1 MGKIRVLPEVV
12 ASQVAAG
19 EVVERPASVV
29 KELVENSLDAGA
41 RQIEV
46 EVRGAG
52 TALLRVTDD
61 GAGMDREDALMALE
75 RHATSKIA
83 TAADLAGV
91 ATMGFRGEALP
102 SIASVSEFV
111 LRTRPQ
117 GAAAGTEAAVRGGKL
132 AAVRDAGCAPG
143 TSIEVKAL
151 FFNVPARRKFL
162 RSAAT
167 ETAHL
172 DAVVETAALAFPGVA
187 FHYLRDGR
195 TVHRLPAASGLGS
208 RVADLF
214 GAEARRELLEVGPWE
229 GGGVRVSGLV
239 SRPGVTRADRGRQ
252 YFFVNGR
259 AVENGFLS
267 AGVREAYRQMLEPGR
282 HPSVFLHIAMDPRAV
297 DCNVHPAKREVRF
310 RNGAAM
316 RDAVSEAVGD
326 ALREARAEWLRPLRG
341 HVEARIAHGVGGSAP
356 RAPVAAHQPELRRA
370 PAPEARPA
378 EMVSGAP
385 AATPAPAPAPAA
397 APPAKPPAEEFR
409 LIGALSRRY
418 LLLEGGEGLVL
429 LDQRAAHQR
438 ILFERLQR
446 GVEGRAV
453 AAQRL
458 LLPAVFDLPPRE
470 NEAVRDNLAVLASAG
485 FSVEAFGG
493 RSLKVEALPDF
504 LAGRDPRRVMEDFAS
519 ECLAGRGARAGAL
532 DPDAARRAVARL
544 AVDDAGARDEREQRA
559 LVSQLLA
566 CELPYCDPDGS
577 PVMLQFSWR
586 ELERKFGQA

>member
-19 EVVERPASVV
+19 EVVERPASVI
-29 KELVENSLDAGA
+29 KELLENSLDAGA

-52 TALLRVTDD
+52 TGLLRVTDD
-61 GAGMDREDALMALE
+61 GSGMDREDALMGLE

-83 TAADLAGV
+83 TAADLAAV
-91 ATMGFRGEALP
+91 RTMGFRGEALP
-102 SIASVSEFV
+102 SIASVSEFC
-111 LRTRPQ
+111 LRTRPA
-117 GAAAGTEAAVRGGKL
+117 GAPAGTEVVVRGGKL
-132 AAVRDAGCAPG
+132 GAVRDAGCAPG
-143 TSIEVKAL
+143 TTVEVKSL

-172 DAVVETAALAFPGVA
+172 DRMVETVALAFPEVA
-187 FHYLRDGR
+187 FHYARDGR
-195 TVHRLPAASGLGS
+195 TVHRLPAAAGLGP

-214 GAEARRELLEVGPWE
+214 GAEARNELIEVGPA
-229 GGGVRVSGLV
+229 SSHGLSV
-239 SRPGVTRADRGRQ
+239 TGLISRPGVTRADRNRQ
-252 YFFVNGR
+252 FFFVNGR

-282 HPSVFLHIAMDPRAV
+282 HPSIFLHIAMDPQAV

-310 RNGAAM
+310 RNGP
-316 RDAVSEAVGD
+316 AVREAVRAALEAG
-326 ALREARAEWLRPLRG
+326 LREARAEWLRPVLA
-341 HVEARIAHGVGGSAP
+341 HVAARVGPSQEPSAP
-356 RAPVAAHQPELRRA
+356 RMAVSVHQPELRKTA
-370 PAPEARPA
+370 SMPESRPA
-378 EMVSGAP
+378 EMVSPQHVEASASAHPSAGQ
-385 AATPAPAPAPAA
+385 
-397 APPAKPPAEEFR
+397 FR

-418 LLLEGGEGLVL
+418 LLLEGAEGLVL
-429 LDQRAAHQR
+429 LDQRAAQQR

-470 NEAVRDNLAVLASAG
+470 HEVIRENLAVLAASG
-485 FSVEAFGG
+485 FVVEAFGG
-493 RSLKVEALPDF
+493 RSLKVEALPEF
-504 LAGRDPRRVMEDFAS
+504 LAGRDPRRVLEDLAS
-519 ECLAGRGARAGAL
+519 ECLACGVPRGRGAIAE
-532 DPDAARRAVARL
+532 DAVRRAVARL
-544 AVDDAGARDEREQRA
+544 ALDDTGARDEREQKT
-559 LVSQLLA
+559 LVTQLLA
-566 CELPYCDPDGS
+566 CELPYCDPDGA

-586 ELERKFGQA
+586 ELERKFGRP